1 LGFKAPLQHRQSRHM
16 PSKSASKLFDHKDF
30 LATLT
35 SRPGVYRMLDADGA
49 VLYVGKE
56 RNLKNRVSSYFRASG
71 LAAKTMAMVAK
82 IASMEVTVTNS
93 ETEALLLEQ
102 SLIKTFRLED
112 YTVARVSDSFEQIYG
127 APVLSEALF
136 AELGTRVEEDALIRV
151 HFDGSYDIVHGD
163 IAVLGASEESEAAM
177 NDWLTEM
184 IENVESLAHKV
195 DLAMQAWWMVLE
207 GKSFVAPYPAESVRR
222 DGWKNRLDAMGLQLE
237 IGWLQRD
244 ATTVARYTGITL
256 NDLQQVID
264 S

>member
-1 LGFKAPLQHRQSRHM
+1 MIEEPYRWLEAIENRREYVLDQLQGGSPAFAICGAEGILLVGAGTGRSKVFEIFDRQAMAGLGHPADIEKIRQAMIDAAHVEAFTRS
-16 PSKSASKLFDHKDF
+16 PEDV
-30 LATLT
+30 TLG
-35 SRPGVYRMLDADGA
+35 RLIGFGLGPQ
-49 VLYVGKE
+49 
-56 RNLKNRVSSYFRASG
+56 LKN
-71 LAAKTMAMVAK
+71 
-82 IASMEVTVTNS
+82 
-93 ETEALLLEQ
+93 
-102 SLIKTFRLED
+102 
-112 YTVARVSDSFEQIYG
+112 SFEQIYG

-136 AELGTRVEEDALIRV
+136 AELGTRVEEDSLIRV

-207 GKSFVAPYPAESVRR
+207 GKSFVAPYPAESVRQ

-244 ATTVARYTGITL
+244 ATTVARYTGVTL
-256 NDLQQVID
+256 NDLQQLTD